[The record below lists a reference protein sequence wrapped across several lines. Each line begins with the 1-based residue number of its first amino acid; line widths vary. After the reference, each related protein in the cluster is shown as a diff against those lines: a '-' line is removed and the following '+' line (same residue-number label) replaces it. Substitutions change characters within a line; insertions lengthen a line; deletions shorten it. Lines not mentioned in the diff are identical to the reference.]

1 MLAELRSLADR
12 NKVLAPMIGLGYYG
26 TFTPPVILRN
36 VMENPAWYTAYTPYQ
51 PEISQ
56 GRLEALLN
64 FQTMVAELTG
74 LPTSGASLLDEGTA
88 AAEAMALARRVG
100 KVKNGVFL
108 IDADTL
114 PQTIAVIQTRA
125 EPTGVEVVVADLSDG
140 IPAEIAERGV
150 FGVLLQYPGASG
162 AVRAIEPV
170 IEQAHE
176 LGAIVTVAA
185 DLLALTLLTSPGA
198 LGADIAVG
206 TTQRFGVPM
215 GFGGPHAGFMAVR
228 EKFARSLPG
237 RLVGVS
243 VDADGNKAYRLAL
256 QTREQHI
263 RREKATSNI
272 CTAQVLLAV
281 MAGMYAVY
289 HGPDGLR
296 TIARRTHRYATILA
310 EGLRAAGVDVVHGDF
325 FDTLTVKA
333 PGNAAEVVAEARE
346 RGVNL
351 RRVDADHV
359 SIACDETTTRSQ
371 LSAVWAAFGADAD
384 IEALDGS
391 AADALPEGLLRSDD
405 ILTHPVFHQH
415 RSETAM
421 LRYLRKLADRD
432 YALDRGMIP
441 LGSCTMKLNA
451 TAEMESITWPEFG
464 ALHPFAPA
472 EQAQGFLTLIRELE
486 ERLAEVT
493 GYDAVSIQPNAGS
506 QGEFAGLLAV
516 RAYHRANGDEQR
528 TVCLIPSSAH
538 GTNAASAVM
547 AGMKVVVVKTAD
559 DGEVDIADL
568 RAKIEQYRDEL
579 AVLMITYPSTHGVF
593 EEHVADICGEVHDA
607 GGQVYVDGANLNALV
622 GLAKPGKFGGDVS
635 HLNLHKTFCIPH
647 GGGGPGVGPVGVRAH
662 LAPYLPNH
670 PLQPAAGPETG
681 VGPISAAPWGSAG
694 ILPIS
699 WAYVRLM
706 GGEGLKRATQVAVL
720 AANYIAKRLEPHFPI
735 LYNGPA
741 GLVAHECIV
750 DLRPISKATGVSI
763 DDVAK
768 RLIDYGF
775 HSPTMSFPVAG
786 TLMIE
791 PTESEDLAELDRFC
805 DTMIAIRAEIEK
817 VASGSGARTTTRSPT
832 PRTPPPRSAATGTT
846 ATAVRRPSSRP
857 VSPPR
862 TSTGRRSAV
871 STVPSATATWS
882 APARLW
888 RSTTT
893 DAQGLR
899 LICVGAG
906 AGISPGRPL
915 LRTAGS
921 LTPPSGGF
929 HHAARRRRPVRGD
942 DLPVG
947 QQLAGVLEEQDAV
960 AQEAPALFRVVSRQA
975 GRLPVGESAV
985 GQGGW
990 CWHMDGFFRCVESS
1004 VLRLDERFKAAP
1016 VSVGPVPVL
1025 PYGGDSAGISRQLP
1039 YSSHDA
1045 SPARTV
1051 HRNCTVPS
1059 GGSGW
1064 PGRASP
1070 SG

>member
-1 MLAELRSLADR
+1 MTANRIPLSRLERGTPFEHRHIGPDTEAQAKMLAQVGYGSLDELTDAAVPEVIKSAGALDLPEARSERDVLAELRSLADR
-12 NKVLAPMIGLGYYG
+12 NQVLASMIGLGYHG

-64 FQTMVAELTG
+64 FQTVVADLTG

-88 AAEAMALARRVG
+88 AAEAMSLARRVG

-108 IDADTL
+108 IDADCL
-114 PQTIAVIQTRA
+114 PQTIAVIETRA
-125 EPTGVEVVVADLSDG
+125 EPTGVEVVVADLSEG

-162 AVRAIEPV
+162 QVRDLRPV
-170 IEQAHE
+170 IERAHE

-185 DLLALTLLTSPGA
+185 DLLALTLLTPPGE

-206 TTQRFGVPM
+206 NSQRFGVPM
-215 GFGGPHAGFMAVR
+215 GFGGPHAGYMAVR
-228 EKFARSLPG
+228 DKFARSLPG

-289 HGPDGLR
+289 HGPDGLAA
-296 TIARRTHRYATILA
+296 IARRTHRYATLLA
-310 EGLRAAGVDVVHGDF
+310 EGLRAGGVEIVHGWY
-325 FDTLTVKA
+325 FDTLTARV
-333 PGNAAEVVAEARE
+333 PGRAAEVVAAARE
-346 RGVNL
+346 AGVNL
-351 RRVDADHV
+351 RLVDADQV
-359 SIACDETTTRSQ
+359 GIACDETTGRAE
-371 LSAVWAAFGADAD
+371 LAAVWGAFGVEADVAALD
-384 IEALDGS
+384 TTAQDTLPEAL
-391 AADALPEGLLRSDD
+391 LRTDEY
-405 ILTHPVFHQH
+405 LTHPVFHQH

-421 LRYLRKLADRD
+421 LRYLRKLSDRD

-451 TAEMESITWPEFG
+451 TTEMEPVTWSEFG
-464 ALHPFAPA
+464 ALHPFAPV
-472 EQAQGFLTLIRELE
+472 EQAEGYLTLINELE

-493 GYDAVSIQPNAGS
+493 GYDKVSIQPNAGS
-506 QGEFAGLLAV
+506 QGELAGLLAV

-528 TVCLIPSSAH
+528 TICLIPSSAH

-559 DGEVDIADL
+559 DGEVDIEDL
-568 RAKIEQYRDEL
+568 HAKIEQHRDQL

-593 EEHVADICGEVHDA
+593 EEHVADVCATVHDA
-607 GGQVYVDGANLNALV
+607 GGQVYVDGANLNALL

-670 PLQPAAGPETG
+670 PLQPTAGPETG

-706 GGEGLKRATQVAVL
+706 GAEGLRRATQVAVL
-720 AANYIAKRLEPHFPI
+720 GANYIAKRLEPHYPV
-735 LYNGPA
+735 LYTGPN

-750 DLRPISKATGVSI
+750 DLRPLTKATGVTV

-775 HSPTMSFPVAG
+775 HAPTMSFPVAG

-791 PTESEDLAELDRFC
+791 PTESEDLAEIDRFC
-805 DTMIAIRAEIEK
+805 EAMIAIRGEIER
-817 VASGSGARTTTRSPT
+817 VGSGEWAQGDNPLSNAPHTAAALAGEWERPYTRETAVFPAGV
-832 PRTPPPRSAATGTT
+832 SAADKYWPP
-846 ATAVRRPSSRP
+846 VRRIDGAFGDRNLVCSC
-857 VSPPR
+857 PP
-862 TSTGRRSAV
+862 
-871 STVPSATATWS
+871 
-882 APARLW
+882 
-888 RSTTT
+888 
-893 DAQGLR
+893 
-899 LICVGAG
+899 
-906 AGISPGRPL
+906 
-915 LRTAGS
+915 
-921 LTPPSGGF
+921 
-929 HHAARRRRPVRGD
+929 
-942 DLPVG
+942 
-947 QQLAGVLEEQDAV
+947 LEDY
-960 AQEAPALFRVVSRQA
+960 
-975 GRLPVGESAV
+975 
-985 GQGGW
+985 
-990 CWHMDGFFRCVESS
+990 DG
-1004 VLRLDERFKAAP
+1004 
-1016 VSVGPVPVL
+1016 
-1025 PYGGDSAGISRQLP
+1025 
-1039 YSSHDA
+1039 
-1045 SPARTV
+1045 
-1051 HRNCTVPS
+1051 
-1059 GGSGW
+1059 
-1064 PGRASP
+1064 
-1070 SG
+1070 